1 MTTTE
6 TPTSSIKELHRS
18 REDRILAGV
27 AGGLGRYFDLSPTF
41 FRIAFVILTLV
52 GGAGILIY
60 VAAALVIPDEGRTDS
75 IASEALRRHRDR
87 PWLLAG
93 VALVAIAV
101 VSLVAQ
107 ADFWPNSGF
116 AWTLLLLGGAA
127 IVIAQRRGND
137 GEPAPETGT
146 EVRAPRQPSLFL
158 PVFGLLLAA
167 AGALALLEATGTDVP
182 WTIALAAGA
191 IAIGVVVAAGSVLR
205 RRTGGPRRRRRHPRD
220 ARGHGLRHRRP
231 SRRADRRPHVP
242 PVRHSERRA
251 RLRRLDRE
259 PEGRPDERR
268 ALRRPPARCER
279 RHRQAACDRS
289 VRRRRRRRGY
299 RVGGRRGR
307 VRPPRR
313 RSERKGVARASAI
326 PTRATRC
333 TSTPTSA
340 SGRSSSRGSSAS
352 SDGRRRHD
360 PRPRPRQ
367 RRGRGRSRGN
377 RAHARGRPD
386 ARAPALRAAR
396 RSPAVRGSCSTSRPR
411 S

>member
-75 IASEALRRHRDR
+75 IVSEALRRHRDR

-93 VALVAIAV
+93 VALVALAV

-167 AGALALLEATGTDVP
+167 AGALALLEATGVDVP
-182 WTIALAAGA
+182 WSIALAAGA
-191 IAIGVVVAAGSVLR
+191 IITGVVVAAGAFLR
-205 RRTGGPRRRRRHPRD
+205 RRTGGLVIVGIVLATLAVTVSAVD
-220 ARGHGLRHRRP
+220 
-231 SRRADRRPHVP
+231 V
-242 PVRHSERRA
+242 
-251 RLRRLDRE
+251 RLDGPIGDRTFRPFDGASVQRTYDVSIGSLTVDLTNAALSGDRE
-259 PEGRPDERR
+259 LDANVGIGE
-268 ALRRPPARCER
+268 LRVVVPN
-279 RHRQAACDRS
+279 S
-289 VRRRRRRRGY
+289 VAVDVDASASAGDVVVFGLQDDGTNAEVSGSFGTPGASDTLHIDAH
-299 RVGGRRGR
+299 VGLGQ
-307 VRPPRR
+307 VVV
-313 RSERKGVARASAI
+313 ERAS
-326 PTRATRC
+326 
-333 TSTPTSA
+333 
-340 SGRSSSRGSSAS
+340 G
-352 SDGRRRHD
+352 
-360 PRPRPRQ
+360 
-367 RRGRGRSRGN
+367 
-377 RAHARGRPD
+377 
-386 ARAPALRAAR
+386 
-396 RSPAVRGSCSTSRPR
+396 
-411 S
+411 

>member
-1 MTTTE
+1 MTTTD
-6 TPTSSIKELHRS
+6 TPTSSIKQLHRS
-18 REDRILAGV
+18 RDDRLLAGV

-146 EVRAPRQPSLFL
+146 QVRVPRQPSLFL
-158 PVFGLLLAA
+158 PVFGLLLAVT
-167 AGALALLEATGTDVP
+167 GALALLEATGTDVP

-191 IAIGVVVAAGSVLR
+191 IAIGVVVAAGAFLR
-205 RRTGGPRRRRRHPRD
+205 RRTGGLVVVGIILATLAVTVSVID
-220 ARGHGLRHRRP
+220 
-231 SRRADRRPHVP
+231 V
-242 PVRHSERRA
+242 
-251 RLRRLDRE
+251 RLDGPIGDRTF
-259 PEGRPDERR
+259 RPFETAAVERSYDVSIGS
-268 ALRRPPARCER
+268 LKV
-279 RHRQAACDRS
+279 DLTNVDLS
-289 VRRRRRRRGY
+289 
-299 RVGGRRGR
+299 GGRELDANVGIGELR
-307 VRPPRR
+307 VVVPY
-313 RSERKGVARASAI
+313 GVAVDVEATASA
-326 PTRATRC
+326 
-333 TSTPTSA
+333 
-340 SGRSSSRGSSAS
+340 GDVVVFG
-352 SDGRRRHD
+352 RHD
-360 PRPRPRQ
+360 E
-367 RRGRGRSRGN
+367 GANAKVSHSFGD
-377 RAHARGRPD
+377 PD
-386 ARAPALRAAR
+386 ASDTLHIDAHVGLGQVIVERE
-396 RSPAVRGSCSTSRPR
+396 VG
-411 S
+411 

>member
-182 WTIALAAGA
+182 WTIALAVAA
-191 IAIGVVVAAGSVLR
+191 IGTGVVVAAGAFLH
-205 RRTGGPRRRRRHPRD
+205 RRTGGLVVVGIVLATLAVTVSVID
-220 ARGHGLRHRRP
+220 
-231 SRRADRRPHVP
+231 V
-242 PVRHSERRA
+242 
-251 RLRRLDRE
+251 RLDGPIGDRTFRPFDAANVQRDYDVAIGSLTVDLTNTELTSDRE
-259 PEGRPDERR
+259 LDVNVGIGK
-268 ALRRPPARCER
+268 LRVVVPT
-279 RHRQAACDRS
+279 DID
-289 VRRRRRRRGY
+289 V
-299 RVGGRRGR
+299 V
-307 VRPPRR
+307 VD
-313 RSERKGVARASAI
+313 ASA
-326 PTRATRC
+326 
-333 TSTPTSA
+333 SA
-340 SGRSSSRGSSAS
+340 GDVVVFGAQDDGANAKVSGRSSGNPGAS
-352 SDGRRRHD
+352 DTLHIDAHVGLG
-360 PRPRPRQ
+360 Q
-367 RRGRGRSRGN
+367 VVVE
-377 RAHARGRPD
+377 RAFG
-386 ARAPALRAAR
+386 
-396 RSPAVRGSCSTSRPR
+396 
-411 S
+411 

>member
-1 MTTTE
+1 MTTTD
-6 TPTSSIKELHRS
+6 TPTPSIKELHRS

-60 VAAALVIPDEGRTDS
+60 VAASLVIPDEGRTDS

-158 PVFGLLLAA
+158 PVFGLLLAVT
-167 AGALALLEATGTDVP
+167 GALALLEATGTDVP

-191 IAIGVVVAAGSVLR
+191 IAIGVVVAAGAFLR
-205 RRTGGPRRRRRHPRD
+205 RRTGGLVVVGVILATLAVTVSVIDVRLDGPIGDRTF
-220 ARGHGLRHRRP
+220 RP
-231 SRRADRRPHVP
+231 FDDCSRRAL
-242 PVRHSERRA
+242 
-251 RLRRLDRE
+251 LRRLDRQ

-268 ALRRPPARCER
+268 PLRRPRARRQR
-279 RHRQAACDRS
+279 RHRRAACHRS
-289 VRRRRRRRGY
+289 VRRRRRCRGD

-307 VRPPRR
+307 VRPSRR
-313 RSERKGVARASAI
+313 GSEREGVA
-326 PTRATRC
+326 
-333 TSTPTSA
+333 
-340 SGRSSSRGSSAS
+340 
-352 SDGRRRHD
+352 
-360 PRPRPRQ
+360 
-367 RRGRGRSRGN
+367 
-377 RAHARGRPD
+377 
-386 ARAPALRAAR
+386 
-396 RSPAVRGSCSTSRPR
+396 
-411 S
+411 

>member
-158 PVFGLLLAA
+158 PVFGLLLAV

-182 WTIALAAGA
+182 WTIALAVAA
-191 IAIGVVVAAGSVLR
+191 IGIGVVVAAGAFLR
-205 RRTGGPRRRRRHPRD
+205 RRTGGLVVVGIILATLAVTVSVIDVRLDGPIGDRTF
-220 ARGHGLRHRRP
+220 RP
-231 SRRADRRPHVP
+231 FDD
-242 PVRHSERRA
+242 SERPA
-251 RLRRLDRE
+251 RLRRLDRQ
-259 PEGRPDERR
+259 PERRPDERR
-268 ALRRPPARCER
+268 PLRRPRARRER
-279 RHRQAACDRS
+279 RHRRAACRRPDDIA
-289 VRRRRRRRGY
+289 VDRRRD

-307 VRPPRR
+307 VRPPKTTERTRR
-313 RSERKGVARASAI
+313 CRDEASAI
-326 PTRATRC
+326 PARATRC
-333 TSTPTSA
+333 TSTHTSA
-340 SGRSSSRGSSAS
+340 SGRSSSREAFG
-352 SDGRRRHD
+352 
-360 PRPRPRQ
+360 
-367 RRGRGRSRGN
+367 
-377 RAHARGRPD
+377 
-386 ARAPALRAAR
+386 
-396 RSPAVRGSCSTSRPR
+396 
-411 S
+411 

>member
-158 PVFGLLLAA
+158 PVFGLLLAG

-182 WTIALAAGA
+182 WTIALAVA
-191 IAIGVVVAAGSVLR
+191 AIGIGAVVAAGAFLH
-205 RRTGGPRRRRRHPRD
+205 RRTGGLVVVGIILATLAVTVSVIDVRLDGPIGDRTFRPFDAANVQRDYDVAIGSLNVDLTNADLSSDRELDANVGIGKLRVVVPSGIAVDRRRTASAGDVVVFGAVKTTERTRRCRTK
-220 ARGHGLRHRRP
+220 LRR
-231 SRRADRRPHVP
+231 SRRE
-242 PVRHSERRA
+242 RHAAHRRA
-251 RLRRLDRE
+251 RRPRTGHRR
-259 PEGRPDERR
+259 EGVRLARWSTSAPS
-268 ALRRPPARCER
+268 PPATAPTAWSRAWPRESR
-279 RHRQAACDRS
+279 ARS
-289 VRRRRRRRGY
+289 RST
-299 RVGGRRGR
+299 
-307 VRPPRR
+307 R
-313 RSERKGVARASAI
+313 RSCA
-326 PTRATRC
+326 C
-333 TSTPTSA
+333 
-340 SGRSSSRGSSAS
+340 SSR
-352 SDGRRRHD
+352 
-360 PRPRPRQ
+360 
-367 RRGRGRSRGN
+367 
-377 RAHARGRPD
+377 
-386 ARAPALRAAR
+386 
-396 RSPAVRGSCSTSRPR
+396 C
-411 S
+411 